1 MLDRPRRYT
10 AIATTLICFVASGC
24 TSIHA
29 TYAPDG
35 RRGYSVDCGGFLS
48 SWSACLVKA
57 GRACGSRGYDT
68 IGGNEGD
75 RNLLVA
81 CKTQTV
87 STAAPNTER

>member
-1 MLDRPRRYT
+1 MNRPGRYI
-10 AIATTLICFVASGC
+10 AITITLICSAASGC

-48 SWSACLVKA
+48 SWSSCLVKA
-57 GRACGSRGYDT
+57 GRACGNRGYDT

-81 CKTQTV
+81 CKASTV
-87 STAAPNTER
+87 STVAPNTEH